1 MMYYEDGSFS
11 TQRNK
16 EVEMLKA
23 IAAAAGIAGAFVSV
37 SAQSQ
42 GIQLQMSDNDLS
54 QYCFW
59 NGRMFSIGSFFC
71 VEKNKM
77 LLCNVSNKDN
87 EARGDRAAWATAD
100 HGACSKSD
108 IPK

>member
-1 MMYYEDGSFS
+1 
-11 TQRNK
+11 
-16 EVEMLKA
+16 MLKA
-23 IAAAAGIAGAFVSV
+23 IAAAAAIAGVLASSSV
-37 SAQSQ
+37 QSQ

-77 LLCNVSNKDN
+77 LLCNVTGKDTGP
-87 EARGDRAAWATAD
+87 RGERASWATTD
-100 HGACSKSD
+100 RTACTKAD